1 MYVRSNRSMYVCMS
15 KPKIMYSTC
24 NPYLQSVFQYCS
36 RKPASQPASQP
47 VSRWLLLVQL
57 TSNRSNT
64 RSENVR
70 ASEDF

>member
-36 RKPASQPASQP
+36 RKPASQPASKSLVTTSSADFQP
-47 VSRWLLLVQL
+47 IQY
-57 TSNRSNT
+57 
-64 RSENVR
+64 
-70 ASEDF
+70 

>member
-1 MYVRSNRSMYVCMS
+1 MLCMCEVINRSMCVCMS
-15 KPKIMYSTC
+15 KPKIMYSIC

-36 RKPASQPASQP
+36 RKPASQP